1 MNKFPEQPNRHNHAC
16 LPNDARTVPRIIS
29 TLLFIAVS
37 CANVAQAAPGSRWR
51 DAWGLAAT
59 TPANAAASSDAFAS
73 LKLQPRAGGRSAIVS
88 NLLAGPL
95 QVRLQGDSRAPPAA
109 VLIAGEQRELLWLA
123 DEGKPLRLVLDA
135 FPGDPAARP
144 QDHLYLVPVQSASV
158 QVSQAFAGHY
168 SHTDAQN
175 LYAVD
180 FPLAEGTPVLA
191 ARAGRVMQVVDSREQ
206 GSLLR
211 ILHSDGSMALYAH
224 LQAGSAHVR
233 PGQTVES
240 GQTIA
245 LSGNTGHSSGP
256 HLHFVVQTNSGL
268 ALRSIP
274 FRMGSARGELKFPRQ
289 AP

>member
-1 MNKFPEQPNRHNHAC
+1 MLLAS
-16 LPNDARTVPRIIS
+16 IS
-29 TLLFIAVS
+29 TS
-37 CANVAQAAPGSRWR
+37 DTEAAPSSRWR
-51 DAWGLAAT
+51 EAWGLPPASAPAISVAT
-59 TPANAAASSDAFAS
+59 SDAFAS
-73 LKLQPRAGGRSAIVS
+73 LQLQPRAGGRAAIVS
-88 NLLAGPL
+88 NLTAGPV
-95 QVRLQGDSRAPPAA
+95 QIRLHGDSRAPPTTVLAA
-109 VLIAGEQRELLWLA
+109 REQRSLLWLE
-123 DEGKPLRLVLDA
+123 DDGNPLRLALDA

-144 QDHLYLVPVQSASV
+144 DGHLYLLPLQSSAV

-180 FPLAEGTPVLA
+180 FPLPEGTPVLA
-191 ARAGRVMQVVDSREQ
+191 ARAGTVMQVVDSLEQ

-224 LQAGSAHVR
+224 LMASSASVR
-233 PGQTVES
+233 PGQTVAT
-240 GQTIA
+240 GQAIA

-256 HLHFVVQTNSGL
+256 HLHFVVQANTGL

-274 FRMGSARGELKFPRQ
+274 FRMGSERGELKFPRQ

>member
-1 MNKFPEQPNRHNHAC
+1 MNKFPGQPNRHNQA
-16 LPNDARTVPRIIS
+16 LPHRHPTVPLIVRVLL
-29 TLLFIAVS
+29 TLALLPACSVDAS
-37 CANVAQAAPGSRWR
+37 PSNRWR
-51 DAWGLAAT
+51 EAWGLPAASA
-59 TPANAAASSDAFAS
+59 PFGGAASSDAFAS
-73 LKLQPRAGGRSAIVS
+73 LQLQPRAGGHTAIVS
-88 NLLAGPL
+88 NLLAGPV
-95 QVRLQGDSRAPPAA
+95 QVRLLGDSRAPEATLLA
-109 VLIAGEQRELLWLA
+109 AGEQRSLLWLA
-123 DEGKPLRLVLDA
+123 DDGSALRLTLDA

-144 QDHLYLVPVQSASV
+144 QDHLYLLPLQSPAV
-158 QVSQAFAGHY
+158 RVSQAFAGHY

-180 FPLAEGTPVLA
+180 FPVPEGTPVLA

-211 ILHSDGSMALYAH
+211 VLHSDGSMALYAH
-224 LQAGSAHVR
+224 LQAGSASVR
-233 PGQTVES
+233 PGQAVTA

-256 HLHFVVQTNSGL
+256 HLHFAVQTNTGL

-274 FRMGSARGELKFPRQ
+274 FRMGSVRGELKFPRQ

>member
-1 MNKFPEQPNRHNHAC
+1 M
-16 LPNDARTVPRIIS
+16 PRIAPV
-29 TLLFIAVS
+29 LLILALSSAV
-37 CANVAQAAPGSRWR
+37 CAAEAAPGTRWR
-51 DAWGLAAT
+51 EGWGLRAAAE
-59 TPANAAASSDAFAS
+59 PAMAVASSDTFAS
-73 LKLQPRAGGRSAIVS
+73 LKLQARAGGRTAIVD

-95 QVRLQGDSRAPPAA
+95 QVRLRGDERAPPAT
-109 VLIAGEQRELLWLA
+109 VLAAGEQRSLLWLA
-123 DEGKPLRLVLDA
+123 DDGQPLQLVLDV

-144 QDHLYLVPVQSASV
+144 DDHLYLLPIHGAEVR
-158 QVSQAFAGHY
+158 VSQAFAGHY
-168 SHTDAQN
+168 SHIDAQN
-175 LYAVD
+175 LYAID
-180 FPLAEGTPVLA
+180 FPLPEGTQVLA

-224 LQAGSAHVR
+224 LQAGSASVR
-233 PGQTVES
+233 PGQAVAA

-256 HLHFVVQTNSGL
+256 HLHFAVQANTGL

-289 AP
+289 IP

>member
-1 MNKFPEQPNRHNHAC
+1 M
-16 LPNDARTVPRIIS
+16 PRIVQVLL
-29 TLLFIAVS
+29 TLALLATTSVEAS
-37 CANVAQAAPGSRWR
+37 PSSRWR
-51 DAWGLAAT
+51 DAWGLPAT
-59 TPANAAASSDAFAS
+59 SAPAVAAASSDAFAS
-73 LKLQPRAGGRSAIVS
+73 LRLQPRAGGRTAIVS
-88 NLLAGPL
+88 NLLAGPV
-95 QVRLQGDSRAPPAA
+95 QVRLLGDSRAPAA
-109 VLIAGEQRELLWLA
+109 TLLAAGEQRSLLWLA
-123 DEGKPLRLVLDA
+123 DDGSPLRLTLDA

-144 QDHLYLVPVQSASV
+144 QDHLYLLPLQSAAV
-158 QVSQAFAGHY
+158 RVSQAFAGHY

-180 FPLAEGTPVLA
+180 FPLPEGTPVLA
-191 ARAGRVMQVVDSREQ
+191 ARAGRVMQVVESREQ

-224 LQAGSAHVR
+224 LQAGSACVR
-233 PGQTVES
+233 PGQAVAA

-256 HLHFVVQTNSGL
+256 HLHFVVQANSGL

-274 FRMGSARGELKFPRQ
+274 FRMGSERGELKFPRQ

>member
-1 MNKFPEQPNRHNHAC
+1 M
-16 LPNDARTVPRIIS
+16 T
-29 TLLFIAVS
+29 
-37 CANVAQAAPGSRWR
+37 
-51 DAWGLAAT
+51 AT
-59 TPANAAASSDAFAS
+59 TTPTQASASSDAFAS
-73 LKLQPRAGGRSAIVS
+73 LQLQARAGVRSAVVS

-95 QVRLQGDSRAPPAA
+95 QVRLQGDSRAPPAT
-109 VLIAGEQRELLWLA
+109 VLNAGEQRNLLWLA
-123 DEGKPLRLVLDA
+123 DDGQPLRLVLDA

-144 QDHLYLVPVQSASV
+144 QDHLYLVPVQSASI

-180 FPLAEGTPVLA
+180 FPLPEGTPVLA
-191 ARAGRVMQVVDSREQ
+191 ARAGRIMQVVDSRDQ
-206 GSLLR
+206 GSLVR

-224 LQAGSAHVR
+224 LQAASAQVR
-233 PGQTVES
+233 PGQRVEA

-256 HLHFVVQTNSGL
+256 HLHFVVQTNTGL

-274 FRMGSARGELKFPRQ
+274 FRMASERGELKFPRQ

>member
-1 MNKFPEQPNRHNHAC
+1 M
-16 LPNDARTVPRIIS
+16 PRILS
-29 TLLFIAVS
+29 ALLFIALC
-37 CANVAQAAPGSRWR
+37 CANAADAAPSSRWR
-51 DAWGLAAT
+51 DAWGMAAT
-59 TPANAAASSDAFAS
+59 TPASPAASSDAFAS

-95 QVRLQGDSRAPPAA
+95 QVRLQGDSRTPPAT
-109 VLIAGEQRELLWLA
+109 VLNADEQRELLWLA

-180 FPLAEGTPVLA
+180 FPLAEGTPVRA
-191 ARAGRVMQVVDSREQ
+191 ARGGRVMQVVDSREQ

-211 ILHSDGSMALYAH
+211 ILHGDGSMALYAH
-224 LQAGSAHVR
+224 LQAASAQVR
-233 PGQTVES
+233 PGQTVEA

-256 HLHFVVQTNSGL
+256 HLHFVLQANTGL

-274 FRMGSARGELKFPRQ
+274 FRMVSERGELKFPRQ
-289 AP
+289 VP